1 MARRRGKTPI
11 RSQIEGSAFQP
22 EGLYELIEAS
32 PLVGVIADGPARI
45 SRRSDGLVALTE
57 NHV

>member
-11 RSQIEGSAFQP
+11 RSFQP

-45 SRRSDGLVALTE
+45 SRRSDDLVALTE